1 MSITVGIPIY
11 NAAPYLA
18 DAIRSV
24 FAQTY
29 QDWELI
35 LVDDGSKDA
44 SLEIAKSVSDPRV
57 RVISDGQ
64 NRRLPYRLN
73 QIVAEAKYDYIARMD
88 ADDLISPYR
97 LERQLKILSEN
108 PDIDIVST
116 GVCSLTNDDVPV
128 GMRLYNNKPELT
140 LKDML
145 LGQSGVVHAS
155 VLARKSW
162 FERNRYDE
170 TQQLTEDYELW
181 VRAFLKRDFNIWLL
195 AEPLYYYREEGNVT
209 AAKILR
215 AYTSQREVLR
225 KQLVGHISQFDLIKI
240 LFTWYMKSFVVKG
253 LSSVNMLGL
262 LYQNRSKL
270 TLNQDMLGSFKQEI
284 LLIKNTK
291 VLGLD

>member
-1 MSITVGIPIY
+1 MMSEVTQIPLVTIAIPSY
-11 NAAPYLA
+11 NHEQYIQ
-18 DAIRSV
+18 DAIKS
-24 FAQTY
+24 ALNQTY
-29 QDWELI
+29 ENIELI
-35 LVDDGSKDA
+35 IIDDGSTDR
-44 SLEIAKSVSDPRV
+44 SLDIAKSVSDPRV

-162 FERNRYDE
+162 FERNRYDV

-195 AEPLYYYREEGNVT
+195 AEPL
-209 AAKILR
+209 
-215 AYTSQREVLR
+215 
-225 KQLVGHISQFDLIKI
+225 
-240 LFTWYMKSFVVKG
+240 
-253 LSSVNMLGL
+253 
-262 LYQNRSKL
+262 
-270 TLNQDMLGSFKQEI
+270 
-284 LLIKNTK
+284 
-291 VLGLD
+291 